1 MQGDPPLHGQAQK
14 QQKCQLRRMAT
25 EPIDPGLNAVLDLI
39 DFMSEE
45 ADDLRSL
52 GVGEVAGSQP
62 QRLPVQSPPQAG
74 RGLQRDTRAQ
84 RFRPPQAQSANRRDG
99 DADQH
104 QERQTLDIFP
114 EPREAAVGE
123 REDRAQHG
131 HIVLAQN
138 GGTKARFFLLNPGNG
153 RCDATASR
161 RDSVGGRFRVD
172 FLRKERAIA
181 EGFALFDQPAPRLE
195 ELGNQE
201 NVHQQQ
207 AQRQGC
213 ENAPDQRLQ
222 GLTPKEVPSGKDPLE
237 RIELRGYHQSCRS
250 SALTCPP

>member
-14 QQKCQLRRMAT
+14 QQKCQLRRIAT
-25 EPIDPGLNAVLDLI
+25 QPIDPGLNAVLDLI
-39 DFMSEE
+39 DLVRKE

-62 QRLPVQSPPQAG
+62 QSLPVQSPPQAC
-74 RGLQRDTRAQ
+74 RGLQRDTRAEL
-84 RFRPPQAQSANRRDG
+84 FRPPQAQTANRRDG

-104 QERQTLDIFP
+104 QQRQALDIFA

-138 GGTKARFFLLNPGNG
+138 GRTKARFFLLNPRRR

-161 RDSVGGRFRVD
+161 RDSAGGRFRLD
-172 FLRKERAIA
+172 FLRKKRAIA

-195 ELGNQE
+195 QLGNQE
-201 NVHQQQ
+201 QVHQQ
-207 AQRQGC
+207 
-213 ENAPDQRLQ
+213 
-222 GLTPKEVPSGKDPLE
+222 
-237 RIELRGYHQSCRS
+237 
-250 SALTCPP
+250 